1 LARVR
6 PTSRPPHD
14 RISPFVRVICLC
26 IILGGAYPAALP
38 AQQDDLG
45 NLVFSLAEAI
55 IDSSKASTR
64 KPVVRVYD
72 FRDLHGN
79 INELGVVLA
88 DQVSQSLNEASKTP
102 TRTFFQVQDRI
113 SRTSASYDDQ
123 ACDEKHPWPDILVT
137 GDLDELAGNLTLR
150 VAATPAGSH
159 RPIFERLITLPESAA
174 VAASFAKQ
182 LPQAGL
188 PSTWVRLGYVPN
200 ADEEAK
206 AARVDPKV
214 KGFTVPSCDYCP
226 RADYSDAA
234 MKAKIQGI
242 VTLKVLFGKQG
253 EALKITVLDGLPCGM
268 NQKAVETVANWQLH
282 PAKAPDGTP
291 VAVWQEV
298 EITFQLY

>member
-1 LARVR
+1 
-6 PTSRPPHD
+6 
-14 RISPFVRVICLC
+14 VRVICLC
-26 IILGGAYPAALP
+26 VILGAAYPASLP

-45 NLVFSLAEAI
+45 NLVFSLTEAI
-55 IDSSKASTR
+55 IDSSKASTS

-88 DQVSQSLNEASKTP
+88 DQVSDSLAQASKTP
-102 TRTFFQVQDRI
+102 TRSFFQVQDRI
-113 SRTSASYDDQ
+113 SRTSPSYHDPT
-123 ACDEKHPWPDILVT
+123 CDEKHAWRDILVT
-137 GDLDELAGNLTLR
+137 GDIDELAGNLSLR
-150 VAATPAGSH
+150 VAATPVGSQ
-159 RPIFERLITLPESAA
+159 RPIFERLVTLPESAA
-174 VAASFAKQ
+174 MAASFAKQ
-182 LPQAGL
+182 LPQADL
-188 PSTWVRLGYVPN
+188 PSTWVRPGYVPN

-206 AARVDPKV
+206 AAKVDPKA
-214 KGFTVPSCDYCP
+214 KGFAGPSCGYCP

-234 MKAKIQGI
+234 EKAKLQGLI
-242 VTLKVLFGKQG
+242 TLKVLFGKEG

-298 EITFQLY
+298 ELTFQLY